1 MHRMQTP
8 KDILDYVGQDAAAI
22 ALGVKADSVRRAAK
36 GQKLPAA
43 WLDTLEHLARRPLD
57 RRVFTFKRAV
67 HGELPDRGQ

>member
-8 KDILDYVGQDAAAI
+8 KDILDYVGQDVAAI

-57 RRVFTFKRAV
+57 RRVFTFKRAD
-67 HGELPDRGQ
+67 LSNLSDQGQ

>member
-36 GQKLPAA
+36 GEKLPAA

-57 RRVFTFKRAV
+57 RRVFTFKRA
-67 HGELPDRGQ
+67 DRSNVSDQGQ

>member
-57 RRVFTFKRAV
+57 RRVFTFKRAN
-67 HGELPDRGQ
+67 HSELPDRGR